1 MELKCN
7 YKCSVTVQVTSRNS
21 CLSLL
26 NTESKSIVPSEV
38 PTRIAVGV
46 ARPNA
51 QGQETTYKWGQRLF
65 LNKLSN
71 YKHQHSCP
79 A

>member
-1 MELKCN
+1 VRC
-7 YKCSVTVQVTSRNS
+7 TVQVTSSNS

-26 NTESKSIVPSEV
+26 KIESKSIVPSEV

-51 QGQETTYKWGQRLF
+51 QGQETTYKAGTKIIF
-65 LNKLSN
+65 K
-71 YKHQHSCP
+71 
-79 A
+79 